1 MQIKSKLELRITKA
15 IQNKDRNKLDDILV
29 KEKLTK
35 ENYLNA
41 IKDCMEERNIEFG
54 SIFINRNP
62 FLELY
67 IEEFHTLIYRNLF
80 FEDQVPFIQQ
90 MIPKLFTFRFPE
102 LIQKEIY
109 HFFLFLSRMECLPR
123 RNRETILETLISL
136 WNTIDSFKT
145 ENHSIL
151 KWFLYKYL
159 DREYRKVAAYPL
171 DVVKRIA
178 DIVQKNLNLLLYPK
192 VYYLLS
198 RFYSIQKLFDESE
211 IFFKLAVEE
220 SWNLFEKSKTDNDL
234 DFYKSKSLENKLGTY
249 YEKLES
255 DNKPIIIV
263 EEQSNGDYAIRLNQN
278 ETLIAVNRDNR
289 IEIRNMELKLLAV
302 LKGHTDYVF
311 EFEFSPDGR
320 TIVTGSHDNTI
331 KLWTIDGKLLHTF
344 YGHDSFVKK
353 IQFFQEGKKNLSSGF
368 DWSIKAWDIEGELL
382 FTVGDYIGFGCGDNL
397 LALSH
402 QEEFFAVDTKNLYD
416 LKGNCFYSL
425 PIDFSIDALALSP
438 DSRCIAFAT
447 QDYDNGECEVRIID
461 LEGKLIQ
468 ILRNDIRNYKIEKL
482 FYSPDG
488 KFLASM
494 GRDSC
499 VSVW

>member
-1 MQIKSKLELRITKA
+1 
-15 IQNKDRNKLDDILV
+15 
-29 KEKLTK
+29 
-35 ENYLNA
+35 
-41 IKDCMEERNIEFG
+41 
-54 SIFINRNP
+54 
-62 FLELY
+62 
-67 IEEFHTLIYRNLF
+67 
-80 FEDQVPFIQQ
+80 
-90 MIPKLFTFRFPE
+90 
-102 LIQKEIY
+102 
-109 HFFLFLSRMECLPR
+109 
-123 RNRETILETLISL
+123 
-136 WNTIDSFKT
+136 
-145 ENHSIL
+145 
-151 KWFLYKYL
+151 
-159 DREYRKVAAYPL
+159 
-171 DVVKRIA
+171 
-178 DIVQKNLNLLLYPK
+178 
-192 VYYLLS
+192 
-198 RFYSIQKLFDESE
+198 
-211 IFFKLAVEE
+211 
-220 SWNLFEKSKTDNDL
+220 
-234 DFYKSKSLENKLGTY
+234 
-249 YEKLES
+249 
-255 DNKPIIIV
+255 V